1 MAKCA
6 ECGGCFT
13 PTQVKQLFC
22 GKTCKQRY
30 HNRSAARGKTLVPL
44 LMASRQG
51 RNTELGRYAQGEW
64 ARLASRFAAEDKAAG
79 RMSLF
84 EFVRRQQALGLLGAN
99 R

>member
-1 MAKCA
+1 VAKCA
-6 ECGGCFT
+6 ECPTLFK

-22 GKTCKQRY
+22 SGACKQRF

-64 ARLASRFAAEDKAAG
+64 ARLAARYTAEDKAAG
-79 RMSLF
+79 RMSMHAFL
-84 EFVRRQQALGLLGAN
+84 ERQQSLGLLGAN